1 MAGAV
6 RAIGCLLSIGGFA
19 AEAAAQ
25 MENPVEILAVRVREQ
40 GHVCE
45 RPIKAEQDLAAS
57 RPLGAVWILQCS
69 NASYRVVLHPDM
81 AAEIDVLQ

>member
-19 AEAAAQ
+19 AEAVAQ
-25 MENPVEILAVRVREQ
+25 MENPVGILAVRVREQ